1 MNGLILSLS
10 RFWNTQNYNYQHVH
24 KIMIKNLKK
33 YNSSVH
39 ALAESLFKMS
49 LWAMKYK

>member
-1 MNGLILSLS
+1 M
-10 RFWNTQNYNYQHVH
+10 TE
-24 KIMIKNLKK
+24 KLKK

-49 LWAMKYK
+49 LLAMEYK